1 MQGYGGVEQ
10 PSVGTED
17 LGKVNEPGPGKLR
30 SREHDVKFWGVEVW
44 SS

>member
-17 LGKVNEPGPGKLR
+17 LGKVNEPFKG
-30 SREHDVKFWGVEVW
+30 W
-44 SS
+44 SKESGDYSE